1 MHLSVETPT
10 LPGTGWGNVGNLLLF
25 GAYICP
31 TGVAVSHDFTSS
43 APQKCDFAK
52 SPPSPPPKKK
62 SAQGGWGFP
71 CIWGSLKAN
80 PHPVLE
86 LGGRGGQ
93 LISALD
99 LAGSGRYDCIVVV
112 TPDTVRHKFNW
123 TEFLPTLVP
132 NKKFS

>member
-62 SAQGGWGFP
+62 VPKEGGGF
-71 CIWGSLKAN
+71 
-80 PHPVLE
+80 
-86 LGGRGGQ
+86 
-93 LISALD
+93 
-99 LAGSGRYDCIVVV
+99 LAFGAPSRQI
-112 TPDTVRHKFNW
+112 
-123 TEFLPTLVP
+123 PTLSWSWGGGGV
-132 NKKFS
+132 N

>member
-52 SPPSPPPKKK
+52 SPPSPPPPKKK
-62 SAQGGWGFP
+62 CPRRVGVSLHLGLPQGKSPP
-71 CIWGSLKAN
+71 CPG
-80 PHPVLE
+80 V
-86 LGGRGGQ
+86 GGEGG
-93 LISALD
+93 
-99 LAGSGRYDCIVVV
+99 V
-112 TPDTVRHKFNW
+112 N
-123 TEFLPTLVP
+123 
-132 NKKFS
+132 